1 VAFLHRAPFAL
12 DAYELGFLPGFRED
26 CGYQQSQSTQLDIP
40 VGMLDNDFR
49 NPDLERFVD
58 RFFEH
63 EPQVGVIGDVY
74 ERDDINDHVAAA
86 REIQASYPEAE
97 LIIVPKSRTVIDA
110 IPEDLVLGY
119 SRGYADRLAHEFSDP
134 PDWRGRRIH
143 ILGGSPPKQLEA
155 IRQLT
160 RPTLSADPPADI
172 VGVDWNGLHR
182 GAQFGEFWTTDG
194 WDDSGRD
201 ADHVTVWRTVRHS
214 LARIREFWKVHG
226 IWPETTPQDEGIHIE
241 YGADPNRSRTGRLH

>member
-1 VAFLHRAPFAL
+1 MSLDLSTDSSTASDIAAARQTDQIAFLHRVPFTL
-12 DAYELGFLPGFRED
+12 DAYKLGFLPGFRED
-26 CGYQQSQSTQLDIP
+26 CGYQETQYQNLSIP

-143 ILGGSPPKQLEA
+143 PRREPTQT
-155 IRQLT
+155 T
-160 RPTLSADPPADI
+160 RGYPPADP
-172 VGVDWNGLHR
+172 
-182 GAQFGEFWTTDG
+182 TDAFCRS
-194 WDDSGRD
+194 SGRHRRRRLEWL
-201 ADHVTVWRTVRHS
+201 ASRRTVR
-214 LARIREFWKVHG
+214 
-226 IWPETTPQDEGIHIE
+226 
-241 YGADPNRSRTGRLH
+241 